1 MTAKQ
6 IIDELDAAM
15 PNAYTTEDKLR
26 WLNEIDGR
34 VWLEIFGTHEL
45 NDGEELPEEVEY
57 TLENMDTVEALIG
70 KPFADVYFYW
80 LQSKIHYRNQEFNY
94 YENTSAMFNSAWR
107 AYANHYRRTHVP
119 VQVGRKW
126 F

>member
-34 VWLEIFGTHEL
+34 VWLEIFTTHEL

-57 TLENMDTVEALIG
+57 TLENMGTVEALIG

-107 AYANHYRRTHVP
+107 AYTNHYRRTHVP

>member
-57 TLENMDTVEALIG
+57 TLENIDTAEMLIG
-70 KPFADVYFYW
+70 KPFTEVYFYW

-94 YENTSAMFNSAWR
+94 YDNTYAMFNSAWR
-107 AYANHYRRTHVP
+107 AYANHYRRSHVP
-119 VQVGRKW
+119 VQVARKW

>member
-45 NDGEELPEEVEY
+45 NEGEELPEEVEI
-57 TLENMDTVEALIG
+57 TAENMETVELLIPS
-70 KPFADVYFYW
+70 PFTETYFYW

-94 YENTSAMFNSAWR
+94 YDNTQAMFNSAWR

-119 VQVGRKW
+119 VQVARKW

>member
-45 NDGEELPEEVEY
+45 NEGEELPEEVEI
-57 TLENMDTVEALIG
+57 TAENMETVELLIPS
-70 KPFADVYFYW
+70 PFTETYFYW
-80 LQSKIHYRNQEFNY
+80 LQSKIHYRNQEFHY

-119 VQVGRKW
+119 VQVARKW